1 MTKGYKSVY
10 HEAGLPFYRK
20 KNTTC
25 GIALRLIVFFGKM
38 ALRFDVQ
45 IKQLLWAFS
54 NLIIKAYD

>member
-10 HEAGLPFYRK
+10 HEAGLLFYRK
-20 KNTTC
+20 HTTC
-25 GIALRLIVFFGKM
+25 GITLRLVVFFGKL

-54 NLIIKAYD
+54 NLIVKVYG